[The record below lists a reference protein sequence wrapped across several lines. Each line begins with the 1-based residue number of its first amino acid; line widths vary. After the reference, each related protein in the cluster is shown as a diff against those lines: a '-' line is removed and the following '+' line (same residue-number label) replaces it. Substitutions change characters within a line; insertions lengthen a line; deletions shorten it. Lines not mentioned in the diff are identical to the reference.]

1 MKMEV
6 HLQHRLE
13 QRLQLSQQMLQNLEL
28 LQKPILELRQAIDEE
43 LQANPTLEIATEL
56 EERPAEAPT
65 AEKPAAPETATEE
78 GQREFLESIEDEWL
92 QSERRGHSSGSTSED
107 ADRRMELLQS
117 TGAPEATL
125 RDHLRTQIAILE
137 LDPELKPYLE
147 HLINYLNDIGYLAS
161 SLEEIAQNL
170 PEELRRV
177 PAETARVRLEAALS
191 FLQKMEPI
199 GVGARDT
206 RECLLLQLDESDT
219 GYAAKRR
226 LIERHLEDIGHNR
239 LPKIA
244 RDITADPQAI
254 ADFGYPKPPDPTV
267 VMEDLKILIGEIQ
280 KLNPKPGT
288 NFATENAPRVF
299 PEVIIR
305 RVDGAYEIVIEDSW
319 LPPLSINRNYQEM
332 LKDKALGK
340 PEKEYIRRKID
351 AGRKLISAIEQR
363 RQTIQRITGE
373 ILKHQMEFFEQG
385 SEHLKPLKMQEVADV
400 LGIHN
405 STVSRAI
412 SGKWI
417 ETPRGIFPMKFFF
430 ATAAPK
436 QAPAPFPPIGGTPSA
451 EPEDRTRLALMEKI
465 REIVDAEDRRKP
477 LSDLEIVK
485 ILKQQNIAAARRTV
499 AKYREEMGI
508 PSSRLRKQY

>member
-1 MKMEV
+1 
-6 HLQHRLE
+6 
-13 QRLQLSQQMLQNLEL
+13 MLQNLEM

-43 LQANPTLEIATEL
+43 LQQNPALEIATET
-56 EERPAEAPT
+56 EERT
-65 AEKPAAPETATEE
+65 AETPTIESKVEDAAETAKKEY
-78 GQREFLESIEDEWL
+78 LESVEDEWL
-92 QSERRGHSSGSTSED
+92 ESERRGRPAGGGGGD
-107 ADRRMELLQS
+107 DDRRQEFLQS
-117 TGAPEATL
+117 VGAPEASL
-125 RDHLRTQIAILE
+125 RDHLRTQLGLLE
-137 LDPELKPYLE
+137 LDPELKPFLE
-147 HLINYLNDIGYLAS
+147 HLINNLNDIGYLAS
-161 SLEEIAQNL
+161 PLDEIVQTL
-170 PEELRRV
+170 PEELKAAG
-177 PAETARVRLEAALS
+177 PAAARSRLEAALS
-191 FLQKMEPI
+191 FLQKMEPA

-206 RECLLLQLDESDT
+206 KECLLLQLDESDP
-219 GYAAKRR
+219 GYLAKRR
-226 LIERHLEDIGHNR
+226 IIERHLEDIGHNR

-244 RDITADPQAI
+244 RDITADPLALG
-254 ADFGYPKPPDPTV
+254 DFGYRKPPDPNV

-288 NFATENAPRVF
+288 NFATESAPRVF

-332 LKDKALGK
+332 LKDKTLGK

-373 ILKHQMEFFEQG
+373 ILKHQMDFFEQG
-385 SEHLKPLKMQEVADV
+385 SEHLKPLKMQEVADA

-430 ATAAPK
+430 ASAAPK
-436 QAPAPFPPIGGTPSA
+436 QAPAPFPPPGGTPAA